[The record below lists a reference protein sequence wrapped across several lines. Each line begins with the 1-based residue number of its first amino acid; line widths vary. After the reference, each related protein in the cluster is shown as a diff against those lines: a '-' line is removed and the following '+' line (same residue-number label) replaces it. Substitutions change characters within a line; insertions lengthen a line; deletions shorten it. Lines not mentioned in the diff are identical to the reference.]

1 MPEYWRL
8 KTRELKLGVAP
19 LLMGILN
26 ATPDS
31 FSDGGRFRAP
41 NENDSFEVDAN
52 AIVEAGRRL
61 VQEGAAILD
70 VGGESTRPGSEPISE
85 AEELRRVV
93 PAVSALARGV
103 DVPIS
108 IDTYRPSVADAALE
122 AGAEIVNDVAAGR
135 FISAENR
142 FASEEETGF
151 PEELAEVARR
161 RGAAVVLTA
170 ARGIPK
176 GLKEETYG
184 SNVVEEVFEF
194 LKRRR
199 DRFVELGVPLE
210 RLAFDPGIG
219 FGKNTDQNWL
229 LIREAER
236 FRELGGVVLYGC
248 SRKRFLV
255 ETARKSASSS
265 GIPFDDSLEARDSA
279 TSATTRLLTFRAD
292 VLRVHNVALNA
303 EAIKQASTAGDFR

>member
-1 MPEYWRL
+1 MPKCWRL
-8 KTRELKLGVAP
+8 KTRELKLESVP

-31 FSDGGRFRAP
+31 FSDGGRFRAR
-41 NENDSFEVDAN
+41 NESALFEVDIRAV
-52 AIVEAGRRL
+52 VEAGRRL

-70 VGGESTRPGSEPISE
+70 VGGESTRPGSEPVSE

-93 PAVSALARGV
+93 PTVAALVRNV
-103 DVPIS
+103 DVPVS
-108 IDTYRPSVADAALE
+108 IDTYRPGVADAALE
-122 AGAEIVNDVAAGR
+122 VGAEIVNDVAAGR
-135 FISAENR
+135 FIGAENR
-142 FASEEETGF
+142 FASEEETDF

-161 RGAAVVLTA
+161 RGASVVLTA

-184 SNVVEEVFEF
+184 SNVVEEVLEF

-219 FGKNTDQNWL
+219 FGKTTDQNWL
-229 LIREAER
+229 LIREAKR
-236 FRELGGVVLYGC
+236 FHELGGVVLFGC

-255 ETARKSASSS
+255 ETARKSAESS
-265 GIPFDDSLEARDSA
+265 GIPFEDSLEARDSA

-303 EAIKQASTAGDFR
+303 EAIEQALRAEDGR